1 MESPLFPVRPRAKLF
16 FDPQRSM
23 ANPADFFWEG
33 GHAPQRFPSA
43 SQGIDLKQRENL
55 RASTVEGVR
64 LGLSRSPRMQRPRF
78 SCTFR
83 PHPF

>member
-1 MESPLFPVRPRAKLF
+1 MESPLFPVRPRAKCF

-23 ANPADFFWEG
+23 ANPADLLVGW
-33 GHAPQRFPSA
+33 HTPQRFPSA

-64 LGLSRSPRMQRPRF
+64 LGLSRSPRVQRHGF
-78 SCTFR
+78 SFTFR